1 MAIEHLKSEMPLMPP
16 KAAGSTTG
24 HGHATR
30 FIFLALGLAI
40 SAWAVLVP
48 YAKARLGVNEA
59 ELGLLLLLVGTGAI
73 ISMPFAGWLTS
84 KYGCRKILVI
94 STTVFM
100 LSLIGLS
107 FFSSPWAFGLSLF
120 MFGASSG
127 VVDVGM
133 NIQAILVEKERNRS
147 MMSGLHGMYSVG
159 GFFGALIIS
168 ALLNLGL
175 SPLSAILC
183 LTISLIVGL
192 FLMAR
197 YLFPYGHE
205 SKNRKSFALPKG
217 SILMLG
223 ILCFIMYMGDGVVLD
238 WGALFMTTTKS
249 IQPDTAGLSFAIFS
263 VAISIGRLF
272 GDRLVEWIGIRKVMT
287 GSGIIAAIGFIIV
300 MEAPSAWIAFAGFV
314 VVGLGA
320 ANLIPLLFT
329 IASRQKKMPVPL
341 AISSVTTLGY
351 LGLLIGP
358 AMMGF
363 IAHATSLYVVFGI
376 VAALM
381 VFVSI
386 TSRWLHD

>member
-1 MAIEHLKSEMPLMPP
+1 MATERQESDMALSEE
-16 KAAGSTTG
+16 KAAGTTTG

-73 ISMPFAGWLTS
+73 ISMPFAGWLTG
-84 KYGCRKILVI
+84 KYGCRKTLVV

-100 LSLIGLS
+100 LSLTGLACV
-107 FFSSPWAFGLSLF
+107 SSSWAFGLSLF
-120 MFGASSG
+120 LFGASSG

-183 LTISLIVGL
+183 LTVSLIAGL
-192 FLMAR
+192 LVMAR

-205 SKNRKSFALPKG
+205 SKNRKSFSLPKG
-217 SILMLG
+217 SILMLIIVAVRLD
-223 ILCFIMYMGDGVVLD
+223 ILLNTNYVRDAVC
-238 WGALFMTTTKS
+238 
-249 IQPDTAGLSFAIFS
+249 
-263 VAISIGRLF
+263 
-272 GDRLVEWIGIRKVMT
+272 
-287 GSGIIAAIGFIIV
+287 IGFCVNELLSIV
-300 MEAPSAWIAFAGFV
+300 E
-314 VVGLGA
+314 
-320 ANLIPLLFT
+320 N
-329 IASRQKKMPVPL
+329 
-341 AISSVTTLGY
+341 
-351 LGLLIGP
+351 
-358 AMMGF
+358 
-363 IAHATSLYVVFGI
+363 TSLMGI
-376 VAALM
+376 PYPPAIKKAIEVLQKRAQHIDDDIQKM
-381 VFVSI
+381 I
-386 TSRWLHD
+386 DDMEDDKK